1 MGIVGIGS
9 AELSHDSA
17 PVNAS
22 VPCALFWPT
31 QPAMAALQ
39 KGALLPKSA
48 VC

>member
-1 MGIVGIGS
+1 MGIVGVGS
-9 AELSHDSA
+9 AELSPDSA
-17 PVNAS
+17 PVS
-22 VPCALFWPT
+22 VSVLGALFWPT